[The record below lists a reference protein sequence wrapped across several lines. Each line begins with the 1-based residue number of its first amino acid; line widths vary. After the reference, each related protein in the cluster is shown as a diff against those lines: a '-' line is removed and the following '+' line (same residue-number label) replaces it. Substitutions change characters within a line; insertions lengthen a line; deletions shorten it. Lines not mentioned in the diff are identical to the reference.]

1 MTAPGKRVRLERPFV
16 LAVAGTRD
24 DRLAQQALPHLWERL
39 AAIPRPF
46 LVATGGA
53 SGIDALA
60 EEEAM
65 AAGAVC
71 VVLVLPNWQQLGRGA
86 GPVRSRLM
94 LELLRP
100 DLLLAYPKGR
110 ERSSS
115 PGTWLTIDAAGKLGI
130 PTEVTVLE

>member
-1 MTAPGKRVRLERPFV
+1 MAAWSRPFV

-24 DRLAQQALPHLWERL
+24 DRTAAQALPHLRERL

-53 SGIDALA
+53 SGVDALA
-60 EEEAM
+60 EQEAM

-86 GPVRSRLM
+86 GPVRSRLL

-100 DLLLAYPKGR
+100 DLLLAYPNGQKGEASHVTWWTVDAAQKMGVPVEVVVLDGR
-110 ERSSS
+110 EGQS
-115 PGTWLTIDAAGKLGI
+115 
-130 PTEVTVLE
+130 